1 MYSTTVYLYQQ
12 KTRVLMMDTGG
23 GEYFTLRYDPV
34 YAKKLTINLGVDNVI
49 LFEFINQDQKPV
61 NITGSILTFRLL
73 SQNGLELLL
82 EEPMVILNGPT
93 GRAKVTIPQQDL
105 IGIRAEPASYS
116 ITRASG
122 DLYEAV
128 FTDAQAGARA
138 PVDVVDSIYPEF
150 MPSAELTIPTTNLG
164 GSAAAGG
171 GGSAGM
177 VYPDWALQAG
187 NPAINTY
194 APIQSTVFYSSFIVP
209 TSPLTTVQMD
219 LVGYTGT
226 IKAQAAENYQ
236 SDWFDI
242 SDSVQYYN
250 ETRTIYWNIEGW
262 HPIVRLAFNNSVYT
276 TDIGNNGAL
285 GWPAQARVSVDNGV
299 VTSVG
304 VLNGGYGYL
313 APPLVEIFGTGAGAT
328 ATATVSGGSVE
339 SIIVIA
345 GGSGYRVVPPNNQEA
360 YCVISTGRVENLV
373 YR

>member
-1 MYSTTVYLYQQ
+1 
-12 KTRVLMMDTGG
+12 
-23 GEYFTLRYDPV
+23 
-34 YAKKLTINLGVDNVI
+34 
-49 LFEFINQDQKPV
+49 
-61 NITGSILTFRLL
+61 
-73 SQNGLELLL
+73 
-82 EEPMVILNGPT
+82 
-93 GRAKVTIPQQDL
+93 
-105 IGIRAEPASYS
+105 
-116 ITRASG
+116 
-122 DLYEAV
+122 
-128 FTDAQAGARA
+128 
-138 PVDVVDSIYPEF
+138 
-150 MPSAELTIPTTNLG
+150 
-164 GSAAAGG
+164 
-171 GGSAGM
+171 
-177 VYPDWALQAG
+177 
-187 NPAINTY
+187 
-194 APIQSTVFYSSFIVP
+194 
-209 TSPLTTVQMD
+209 MD